1 MSLTPPIVKLDNVT
15 FAYLYSEIP
24 AIQNINL
31 EINKG
36 ELVAVVGALGSGKTT
51 LLRTFNGVAPHHF
64 PGKLSGNVFVEG
76 LNTKEHEVAELS
88 KIVGLVL
95 DEPSTQIF
103 NLTVEDDVAFGPM
116 NLGMPY
122 GEVERRASYAI
133 ETLRLYDLEK
143 KHPRELS
150 GGQQQRVALA
160 GVLAMRPKL
169 IALDEPISMLDP
181 IGKYEVLN
189 AISDLGK
196 KHGIACVIAES
207 GSDLEEVISLAT
219 RVIVMEKGRI
229 LLDGNP
235 KKAME
240 ETNLEELGV
249 GLPQVVELF
258 IKLSRKLNVEKIPM
272 PLSVEEA
279 IGYIKDYIKNGI
291 ISVKGKEE
299 YALSVSKRVPHEVGY
314 KPKPVLVAED
324 VFYTYPDGTIAL
336 KGINA
341 EIYENEMLGLIGQN
355 GSGKTTFAL
364 NCVGA
369 LKPTNRDAKI
379 TIDGLNVL
387 KAKKTD
393 LIKRI
398 NYVFQNPDN
407 QLFSANII
415 DEVSFALKMFDVA
428 PDEVKDRVNETLS
441 MLELD
446 KYKDINIVN
455 LTKDLKT
462 LVALASIL
470 VIKPK
475 VLIIDEPTSGLDR
488 KRSTKLMNTLKSFT
502 KKGHS
507 IVIITHDMRLV
518 YEFCDRVIAMSDG
531 KKLLEGTPAQVFS
544 QVETLRKTF
553 IRPPQ
558 ITQLAYELSKD
569 YEVPREVCLVDEFLE
584 LITPLKGE

>member
-1 MSLTPPIVKLDNVT
+1 
-15 FAYLYSEIP
+15 
-24 AIQNINL
+24 
-31 EINKG
+31 
-36 ELVAVVGALGSGKTT
+36 
-51 LLRTFNGVAPHHF
+51 LLRTFNGLIPHHF
-64 PGKLSGNVFVEG
+64 PGRLNGNVLVEG
-76 LNTKEHEVAELS
+76 LNTKEQEVAELS

-103 NLTVEDDVAFGPM
+103 NLTVEDDVAFGPI
-116 NLGMPY
+116 NLGMDY
-122 GEVERRASYAI
+122 DEVERRTEYAI
-133 ETLRLYDLEK
+133 KTLRLSGLEK

-160 GVLAMRPKL
+160 GVLAMRPRL

-189 AISDLGK
+189 AIYELAK

-219 RVIVMEKGRI
+219 RVIVMDKGRI

-235 KKAME
+235 KKAIE

-258 IKLSRKLNVEKIPM
+258 IKLSKKLNVKEISI

-279 IGYIKDYIKNGI
+279 IDYINDYIKSGI
-291 ISVKGKEE
+291 ISIKEE
-299 YALSVSKRVPHEVGY
+299 KYALNVSKKIPYETNY
-314 KPKPVLVAED
+314 KPRPVLVAEN
-324 VFYTYPDGTIAL
+324 VSYVYPDGTVAL
-336 KGINA
+336 KGMSA

-364 NCVGA
+364 TCVGA
-369 LKPTNRDAKI
+369 LKPTNKDAKI
-379 TIDGLNVL
+379 IINGLDVL

-393 LIKRI
+393 IIKRI

-415 DEVSFALKMFDVA
+415 DEVSFALKMFNVA
-428 PDEVKDRVNETLS
+428 PEEIKIRVNETLG
-441 MLELD
+441 MLGLD
-446 KYKDINIVN
+446 KYKDVSIIN

-488 KRSTKLMNTLKSFT
+488 KSSTKLMNTLKSFT

-518 YEFCDRVIAMSDG
+518 YEFCDRVIVMSDG
-531 KKLLEGTPAQVFS
+531 KKLLEGTPNQVFS
-544 QVETLRKTF
+544 QIETLKETF

-558 ITQLAYELSKD
+558 IAQLAYELSKE
-569 YEVPREVCLVDEFLE
+569 YKIPREVCLVDEFLE
-584 LITPLKGE
+584 LITPLKG

>member
-1 MSLTPPIVKLDNVT
+1 M
-15 FAYLYSEIP
+15 
-24 AIQNINL
+24 
-31 EINKG
+31 
-36 ELVAVVGALGSGKTT
+36 
-51 LLRTFNGVAPHHF
+51 LRTFNGLVPHHF
-64 PGKLSGNVFVEG
+64 PGKLNGNVFVEG
-76 LNTKEHEVAELS
+76 LNTKEQEVAELS

-103 NLTVEDDVAFGPM
+103 NLTVEDDVAFGPI
-116 NLGMPY
+116 NLGMGY
-122 GEVERRASYAI
+122 EEVEERMKYAI
-133 ETLRLYDLEK
+133 KVLRLNGLEK

-189 AISDLGK
+189 AIYELSK

-207 GSDLEEVISLAT
+207 GSDLEEVISIVS
-219 RVIVMEKGRI
+219 RVIVMDKGRI
-229 LLDGNP
+229 LLDDNP
-235 KKAME
+235 KKAIK
-240 ETNLEELGV
+240 ETNFEELGV

-258 IKLSRKLNVEKIPM
+258 IKLSKRLNVKEASI

-279 IGYIKDYIKNGI
+279 IDYLKQYIKNKE
-291 ISVKGKEE
+291 ISIKEGFYE
-299 YALSVSKRVPHEVGY
+299 KTTSESIAYKVSHTLKPALIAKNIH
-314 KPKPVLVAED
+314 
-324 VFYTYPDGTIAL
+324 YTYPDGTVAL
-336 KGINA
+336 KGVDA

-364 NCVGA
+364 TCVGA
-369 LKPTNRDAKI
+369 FKPTNKDARI
-379 TIDGLNVL
+379 IIDGLDVT
-387 KAKKTD
+387 KAKKID
-393 LIKRI
+393 IIKRI

-415 DEVSFALKMFDVA
+415 DEVSFALKMFEVA
-428 PDEVKDRVNETLS
+428 PDEIKNRVNETLS
-441 MLELD
+441 MLGLD
-446 KYKDINIVN
+446 KYKEVNIIN

-470 VIKPK
+470 VIRPK
-475 VLIIDEPTSGLDR
+475 ILIIDEPTSGLDR
-488 KRSTKLMNTLKSFT
+488 KSSTRLMNILKSFT

-518 YEFCDRVIAMSDG
+518 YEFCDRVIVMSDG

-544 QVETLRKTF
+544 HVETLKKTF

-558 ITQLAYELSKD
+558 ITQIAYELSKE
-569 YEVPREVCLVDEFLE
+569 YKIPKEVCLVDEFLD
-584 LITPLKGE
+584 LITPLKGD